1 MSKAIDL
8 SLMSSW
14 HAPPDEKQSDERQF
28 SWVYYPKLV
37 RTNEVVRSV
46 ITMYTRL
53 TTVRFVHLHS
63 STCSFFEWGVHK
75 MF

>member
-8 SLMSSW
+8 SLMSSR
-14 HAPPDEKQSDERQF
+14 HAPPDEKRSDERQF

-46 ITMYTRL
+46 IIMYTQL

-63 STCSFFEWGVHK
+63 STCSFFEWDAHK